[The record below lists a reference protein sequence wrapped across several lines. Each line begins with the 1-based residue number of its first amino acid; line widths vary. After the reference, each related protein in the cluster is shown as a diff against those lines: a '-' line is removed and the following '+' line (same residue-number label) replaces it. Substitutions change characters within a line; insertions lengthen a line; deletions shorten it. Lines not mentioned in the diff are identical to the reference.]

1 MSQSIVYFNIY
12 TLLVGLNTKLL
23 TYQIALTLI
32 PGVGPVNSKN
42 LLSYC
47 GSVEAVFNSS
57 KAKLLKVPGIG
68 KKTIESIQQSKAL
81 LETAEAE
88 VNFIQQNKIEP
99 IFYTDATYPIRLKQC
114 ADGPL
119 MLYKKGEANL
129 NAERMIAIV
138 GTRRVTSYG
147 KQMCKQLVEQ
157 LKQYN
162 VTIVSGLAYGVDFHA
177 HKNACENDIT
187 NIATL
192 GHGLDRI
199 YPAANKP
206 LAQKIQQNG
215 CLLSEFLSGTNPDR
229 ENFPK
234 RNRIVAGMCDATI
247 VVETAQKG
255 GAVITAYIAQSYNR
269 DVFAIPGKVGD
280 TVSEGCNNLIKK
292 NIAGLIESAEDL
304 SYQLGWE
311 LKTKSKKS
319 SHQKVL
325 LLNLSEKEQLIY
337 DLLKEHQAGLNV
349 DQISLKKEI
358 SLSQVTSTLLSLE
371 LQNVV
376 EVLPGNLYRLL

>member
-1 MSQSIVYFNIY
+1 MFILIFILY
-12 TLLVGLNTKLL
+12 LLRLNSDLL

-47 GSVEAVFNSS
+47 GSVEAVFSSS

-68 KKTIESIQQSKAL
+68 KKTIESIQHSKTL
-81 LETAEAE
+81 FETAQHEID
-88 VNFIQQNKIEP
+88 FIKKNKIDP
-99 IFYTDATYPIRLKQC
+99 IFYTDSKYPLRLKQC

-119 MLYKKGEANL
+119 MIYKKGVANL

-138 GTRRVTSYG
+138 GTRRISSYG
-147 KQMCKQLVEQ
+147 KQVCKQLVEQ

-162 VTIVSGLAYGVDFHA
+162 VTIVSGLAYGVDFYA

-187 NIATL
+187 NIAVL

-206 LAQKIQQNG
+206 LAQKIKQNG

-255 GAVITAYIAQSYNR
+255 GAVITAYLAQSYNR

-280 TVSEGCNNLIKK
+280 PVSEGCNNLIKK

-311 LKTKSKKS
+311 LKMNAKNNNR
-319 SHQKVL
+319 QKVL
-325 LLNLSEKEQLIY
+325 LLDLTDSEQVIY
-337 DLLKEHQAGLNV
+337 NLLKAHQSGLNI
-349 DQISLKKEI
+349 DQISVKEEM
-358 SLSQVTSTLLSLE
+358 SLSKVTSTLLSLE

-376 EVLPGNLYRLL
+376 EVLPGSKYRLL